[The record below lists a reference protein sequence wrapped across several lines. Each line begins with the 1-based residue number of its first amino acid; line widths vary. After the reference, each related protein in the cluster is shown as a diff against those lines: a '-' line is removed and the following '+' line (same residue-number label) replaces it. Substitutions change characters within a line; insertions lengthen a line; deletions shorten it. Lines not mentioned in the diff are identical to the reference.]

1 MYSKKAKRIEL
12 ANLPNKEERFRILTD
27 RRRLLNLIN
36 EIESR
41 TLLLSLKAKQI
52 EERKLQLDSDEIKEK
67 DQWGN
72 QKTKNDLESDIQADE
87 GQMANARLQLNYV
100 KEDLFYLLN
109 GQLSGYKDE
118 EIKLEKVKEIINEH
132 YRMIES
138 KYKKIKEALQ
148 DVI

>member
-1 MYSKKAKRIEL
+1 MHSKKTKRIEL
-12 ANLPNKEERFRILTD
+12 ANLPYKEERFRILSD
-27 RRRLLNLIN
+27 RRRLLNLIS

-41 TLLLSLKAKQI
+41 TLLLSLKSKQI
-52 EERKLQLDSDEIKEK
+52 AERKLQLNSGEIKEK

-87 GQMANARLQLNYV
+87 GQLANARLQLNYI

-109 GQLSGYKDE
+109 GQLPGYKDE

-138 KYKKIKEALQ
+138 EWTKIKEALQ